1 MVEVTTSER
10 ADAHR
15 PAAGYEALS
24 TGQGTPQIHV
34 HHVARDVFGNGI
46 AIRSY
51 GEIKI
56 AAGEYVWAKEL
67 LMNTLQVLVLTPEIG
82 TNNGLGYMAQK
93 AIWHKGECKGRKVPK
108 NSKMRKNRVMLQ
120 GRRHLLSQTII
131 MPLLMST
138 TTHRTSK
145 VQALVQRFNQ
155 TEWD

>member
-24 TGQGTPQIHV
+24 TGQGTPQVHV
-34 HHVARDVFGNGI
+34 HYVHRDIFGNGI

-82 TNNGLGYMAQK
+82 TNNALGYMAQK
-93 AIWHKGECKGRKVPK
+93 AIWHKSEYDNYASIDIYDHNGVFQSPSVGRVDGSIWLNFIALGE
-108 NSKMRKNRVMLQ
+108 
-120 GRRHLLSQTII
+120 
-131 MPLLMST
+131 
-138 TTHRTSK
+138 
-145 VQALVQRFNQ
+145 
-155 TEWD
+155 